1 MDGDDD
7 QIDPSSFRLALSLM
21 RSSPPV
27 STFSSAL
34 SPPKSPRPMADDIQC
49 YCFETHRRW
58 RCSCYENTT
67 SRLISMLAAAARPS
81 WRSGS
86 ISGLVVKG
94 LCGHGDHL
102 GLRRAEQREQIERRW
117 DNEGRRPEKKE
128 MDGKRDGSGWKV
140 EGKEDDRS
148 RESHV

>member
-7 QIDPSSFRLALSLM
+7 QIDPRSFRLTLSLM

-27 STFSSAL
+27 STFSSAP
-34 SPPKSPRPMADDIQC
+34 SPPKSPCPMADDIQC
-49 YCFETHRRW
+49 YCFETHWRW
-58 RCSCYENTT
+58 RCGCYENTT
-67 SRLISMLAAAARPS
+67 SRSSSMLAAGGAAPLRV
-81 WRSGS
+81 G
-86 ISGLVVKG
+86 
-94 LCGHGDHL
+94 GHGDHL